1 MKSISDRA
9 ASTATQPGSPADRDE
24 LLTPETPRPLGAS
37 RARVLDLL
45 ISAARPMEIKEMSS
59 RTGLHPNTVRFHLD
73 ALVGSGLAARA
84 PNAPRAPGRPSMTY
98 RALADGSAIGQ
109 RRYQLLAR
117 MLASLVSGSLPD
129 PAAAAEE
136 AGREW
141 GARMTTPA
149 PAGQRVGAPQ
159 AAGQLAG
166 IMDQA
171 GFAPE
176 TVADG
181 PHGFQIRLH
190 RCPFLEVASQH
201 SEIVCQLHLG
211 LMTGALDQLRAPL
224 ATARLEPFAEPGM
237 CVASL
242 VAARPRRG
250 PRPAGGVS

>member
-1 MKSISDRA
+1 MTSIGDRA
-9 ASTATQPGSPADRDE
+9 ASTAPRPGSPADRDE

-45 ISAARPMEIKEMSS
+45 ISAGRPMEIREMSS

-73 ALVGSGLAARA
+73 ALAGSGLAARA

-98 RALADGSAIGQ
+98 RALSDGSTIGQ

-129 PAAAAEE
+129 PAAAAEK

-149 PAGQRVGAPQ
+149 PAGQRVRAPQ
-159 AAGQLAG
+159 AAGKLAG
-166 IMDQA
+166 ILDQA

-181 PHGFQIRLH
+181 HGFQIRLH

-201 SEIVCQLHLG
+201 SDIVCQLHLG
-211 LMTGALDQLRAPL
+211 LMDGALEQLRAPL

-242 VAARPRRG
+242 IAARPRRR
-250 PRPAGGVS
+250 PRPDGGAA